1 MLVCQLEIRVE
12 WGHCD
17 PAQIVYNPNF
27 FDWMERG
34 LSALFEAAGFSFTD
48 LIGSNKDLRGTP
60 LVRSQAE
67 FLSPARVGDVIVL
80 TSKIVRWGR
89 ASFDIAHEFHL
100 GETKL
105 VSATQ
110 TRVWAGAD
118 ATGRLKALPMPKNVR
133 SALETDKTVRYS
145 IAREETAPSA

>member
-1 MLVCQLEIRVE
+1 MLESQLEIRVE

-34 LSALFEAAGFSFTD
+34 LSALFEAAGFSFAD

-67 FLSPARVGDVIVL
+67 FLSPARVGDIILL
-80 TSKIVRWGR
+80 TSKIARWGR

-118 ATGRLKALPMPKNVR
+118 ESGRLKALPIPERVR
-133 SALETDKTVRYS
+133 AAFEENRTIRYG